1 MNPIE
6 TERLVVTEFSVENAA
21 FVIELVND
29 PAWIEFIGDRGVSTL
44 DDAREYILHKL
55 QKSYQEFGFGMWL
68 VQRKADGTPI
78 GMCGLLKREYLDDHD
93 IGFSFLP
100 AFRGQGYAFESA
112 SAVIEYGKEAL
123 GIKRL
128 VGFVLAVNQK
138 SVSLL
143 KKLGM
148 QYERNLKIPDDDD
161 DLELYG
167 KELS

>member
-1 MNPIE
+1 
-6 TERLVVTEFSVENAA
+6 
-21 FVIELVND
+21 
-29 PAWIEFIGDRGVSTL
+29 
-44 DDAREYILHKL
+44 
-55 QKSYQEFGFGMWL
+55 
-68 VQRKADGTPI
+68 
-78 GMCGLLKREYLDDHD
+78 MCGLLKREYLDDHD

-128 VGFVLAVNQK
+128 VGFVLAGNQK